1 VAVVEP
7 TRLGELLRHAR
18 EQAGL
23 SQEAAAEAIGLN
35 RVVLSY
41 YEGGQRQPA
50 LPAASALARLY
61 GLSLAE
67 LLEEGEAQL
76 EPTEVLFRVA
86 PAELSDRAR
95 AGMGQFSSLVRAYV
109 DLVEDLGGELPG
121 KETSPFP
128 AARPKAGHREAARLA
143 RDVREYLGLGHG
155 PIGDHLFEIADDVAL
170 VFRLP
175 LGEHDGSS
183 PSGFFYNHRRAGFCI
198 AVNSEMSLGRQ
209 VFTLAHELAHA
220 FFHSQ
225 GADAW
230 ISFPGAPSARERFA
244 DLFAGQLLVPE
255 DALASAADELG
266 TWEELADPIVAVH
279 LQRHFGVSYATLVV
293 RLRQENLISEDVYQ
307 ELRQISPSR
316 LALALGYEVNPA
328 DFGDYRIH
336 PLDRFPGRL
345 LRLFR
350 RAVGDGLVTR
360 GDAAETLG
368 VSLEEVLHL
377 LERPRVQ
384 ASELRA
390 LEEIEGGARLP
401 T

>member
-1 VAVVEP
+1 VEP

-18 EQAGL
+18 ERAGL
-23 SQEAAAEAIGLN
+23 SQAAVAEAVGLN

-50 LPAASALARLY
+50 LPVASALARLY

-67 LLEEGEAQL
+67 LLEEVEAKS
-76 EPTEVLFRVA
+76 ERTELLFRAA

-109 DLVEDLGGELPG
+109 DLLQDLSGGLPG
-121 KETSPFP
+121 KGASPLP
-128 AARPKAGHREAARLA
+128 AARPAAGRRDAARLA
-143 RDVREYLGLGHG
+143 RDVRMHLGVGDG
-155 PIGDHLFEIADDVAL
+155 PVGDHLFEIADDVAL

-175 LGEHDGSS
+175 LGKRDGIS
-183 PSGFFYNHRRAGFCI
+183 PSGFFYNDPRVGFCI
-198 AVNSEMSLGRQ
+198 TVNSEMSLGRQ

-225 GADAW
+225 GADVW

-255 DALASAADELG
+255 DALANVVDELG
-266 TWEELADPIVAVH
+266 VWEELADPIVAVH
-279 LQRHFGVSYATLVV
+279 LQRHFGVSYATLLV
-293 RLRQENLISEDVYQ
+293 RLRQENLISEEVYQ

-328 DFGDYRIH
+328 DLGDYRIH

-345 LRLFR
+345 LRLVR
-350 RAVGDGLVTR
+350 RAIVDELVTR

-368 VSLEEVLHL
+368 VSLEEVLPL
-377 LERPRVQ
+377 LERPQVQ

-390 LEEIEGGARLP
+390 LEEIEGGARIP